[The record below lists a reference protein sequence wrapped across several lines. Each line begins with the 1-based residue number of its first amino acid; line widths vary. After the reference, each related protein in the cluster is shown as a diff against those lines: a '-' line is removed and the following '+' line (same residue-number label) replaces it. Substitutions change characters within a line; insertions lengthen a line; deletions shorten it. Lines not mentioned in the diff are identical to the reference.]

1 MLAPGLPVALMAPDL
16 RCAMT
21 GINFKGQRHWCS
33 GPRDPEDGQGLLSHA
48 GYQEPWHVS
57 GSIRW
62 STEAPD
68 QVPERLNHQCG
79 LLT

>member
-1 MLAPGLPVALMAPDL
+1 MLAPGLSVALMVPDL
-16 RCAMT
+16 RRPMT
-21 GINFKGQRHWCS
+21 GINFKGQRHWCL
-33 GPRDPEDGQGLLSHA
+33 GPRDPEDGQGLLS
-48 GYQEPWHVS
+48 HVS